1 MSEDQNP
8 PAGGANPLM
17 NFILENRSW
26 MTAGSMLMI
35 IYAVWAVIEVFSN
48 TWFHGLQGLTI
59 FETGEATNVDPD
71 DLQRNNSGLV
81 IASGAVLGA
90 LGLYAQYVYR
100 AAPYV
105 NASMAATAAMILE
118 KASGERMDEDDILA
132 KAEEAAVAA
141 AAEVAK
147 ETAEDTVIEML
158 DPEADV
164 EDVEDDGA
172 EDAEGE
178 EAAEEEVSSD
188 EATSEAEAEEEAP
201 EEEAEDQAEDQAE
214 EEAPE
219 EEAED
224 ESEDGAE
231 EEAPE
236 EAEDENPPEEKKKF

>member
-201 EEEAEDQAEDQAE
+201 EEEAEDQAE

>member
-1 MSEDQNP
+1 MSVEQNP
-8 PAGGANPLM
+8 PEGGANPLM

-48 TWFHGLQGLTI
+48 TYFHGLQGLTI
-59 FETGEATNVDPD
+59 FETGEATNMDPD
-71 DLQRNNSGLV
+71 DLQRNNSGLI

-105 NASMAATAAMILE
+105 NASMAATAAMILN
-118 KASGERMDEDDILA
+118 KASEERMDEEGILA

-158 DPEADV
+158 DPDADV
-164 EDVEDDGA
+164 EDTEDDVIEDVEDDDT
-172 EDAEGE
+172 EP
-178 EAAEEEVSSD
+178 AEEETEDSEEEEGS
-188 EATSEAEAEEEAP
+188 EEETSEP
-201 EEEAEDQAEDQAE
+201 EAEDDV
-214 EEAPE
+214 PE

-224 ESEDGAE
+224 ESHDEVEEASE
-231 EEAPE
+231 EEE
-236 EAEDENPPEEKKKF
+236 EETPPEDKKKF